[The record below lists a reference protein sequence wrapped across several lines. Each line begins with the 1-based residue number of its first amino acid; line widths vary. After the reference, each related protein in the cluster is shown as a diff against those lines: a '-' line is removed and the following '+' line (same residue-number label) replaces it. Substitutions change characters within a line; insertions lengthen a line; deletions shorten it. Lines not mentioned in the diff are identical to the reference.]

1 MKKDNGF
8 LLFLAMAGM
17 ELSWLDAWANFL
29 TVSILNRP
37 FPLPEAIGTFALATA
52 ITLFSKGKGW
62 RVIYILGIQVFGFLL
77 AALRFVYIFN
87 SWSSSFLSQ
96 LWVKEFFST
105 PRGPLEWFNF
115 ILVLFCALLFWIG
128 GATLARRSMAYSKI
142 CSRFDLGLAAFFLL
156 FLIKFLLLVKGEIKV
171 DDPMSSLLVFPFFVF
186 SLLAIGMVR
195 NRTAASRDFL
205 PGYQGIGVTLSFT
218 VVVFLFCAGLVLFF
232 MPYLTLAAEVGHGIL
247 KTATKPLGP
256 ILVSVL
262 RFIFMHGVNRP
273 EPSSPPI
280 KEPVVEI
287 VSPAEHSWWMDL
299 LEKILGWVF
308 GGLLGLIVLI
318 VAGVALF
325 LLFRWLLSRTP
336 TRQRRQSIWF
346 SVVLWVDRF
355 RLFLFSFWKWIR
367 YRAKHDERGG
377 RLYEALLSWGR
388 RSGLPHF
395 LSETPSEYGLRLKD
409 RFPALKEEI
418 SLIVEAFN
426 QETYGDILLNEIQL
440 SITQSAWH
448 RLRSPL
454 LWPLRLKTWFLQ
466 SPHLPK
472 AIQDR
477 SLD

>member
-8 LLFLAMAGM
+8 LLFLTMGGL
-17 ELSWLDAWANFL
+17 ELSWLYAWATFL
-29 TVSILNRP
+29 AKAILHQP
-37 FPLPEAIGTFALATA
+37 FPLPEAIVTFAWAGVLTF
-52 ITLFSKGKGW
+52 FSNGKGW
-62 RVIYILGIQVFGFLL
+62 RVVYVIGIQLFGFML
-77 AALRFVYIFN
+77 AALRLVYIFN

-96 LWVKEFFST
+96 LWVKEFFNI
-105 PRGPLEWFNF
+105 PRGPLEWFNL
-115 ILVLFCALLFWIG
+115 ILVLLCALSFWIG
-128 GATLARRSMAYSKI
+128 GATLARRSMTYSKI

-195 NRTAASRDFL
+195 NQTAASRDFL

-273 EPSSPPI
+273 EPSSPPF
-280 KEPVVEI
+280 KEPVGEI
-287 VSPAEHSWWMDL
+287 VSPVEPSWWMEL
-299 LEKILGWVF
+299 FEKILGWVF
-308 GGLLGLIVLI
+308 GGLLGLIFLMG
-318 VAGVALF
+318 AGVALF
-325 LLFRWLLSRTP
+325 ILFRWLLSRTP
-336 TRQRRQSIWF
+336 TRRRRQSIWL
-346 SVVLWVDRF
+346 SMILWVDRF
-355 RLFLFSFWKWIR
+355 RLFLSSCWNWIGH
-367 YRAKHDERGG
+367 RAKNDEGG
-377 RLYEALLSWGR
+377 SQLYAALLSWGR

-395 LSETPSEYGLRLKD
+395 LSETPLEYGLRLKD
-409 RFPALKEEI
+409 RFPVLTGEI
-418 SLIVEAFN
+418 GLIVEAFN
-426 QETYGDILLNEIQL
+426 QEIYGEIILNKIELGVVR
-440 SITQSAWH
+440 SAWR

-454 LWPLRLKTWFLQ
+454 HWPLRLKTWFFQ
-466 SPHLPK
+466 PSHFPE
-472 AIQDR
+472 AIQDG